1 MANIKM
7 VESKETKRVKKESE
21 DITVINEAI
30 RVLAIIEYF
39 EKEIGKIPHPL
50 RIFKYRKWLREFE
63 IFQKGFKIGERYAWK
78 MIENK
83 TRIKE

>member
-1 MANIKM
+1 M
-7 VESKETKRVKKESE
+7 VESIETKKSKTETEEIR
-21 DITVINEAI
+21 TINEAI
-30 RVLAIIEYF
+30 KVLAIIEYF
-39 EKEIGKIPHPL
+39 EAEVSKIPHPL